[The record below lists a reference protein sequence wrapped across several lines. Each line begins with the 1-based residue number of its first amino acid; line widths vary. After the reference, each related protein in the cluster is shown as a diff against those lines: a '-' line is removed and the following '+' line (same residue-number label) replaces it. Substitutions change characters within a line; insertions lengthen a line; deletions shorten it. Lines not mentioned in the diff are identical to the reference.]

1 MRQQKAI
8 VMASGPRTPINGLI
22 SSRIGVPR
30 NEGDSGI
37 FTASGRL
44 RASRSSECQAA
55 EAGQNQKSN
64 SSPSGR
70 GRRQSRRQ
78 RLRHPF
84 FPPTAAPE
92 PLGGFTPGEHQR
104 LRLAGGDIT
113 TARGPGLVALR
124 DHRPP
129 VGRAAKSPG
138 TCAPNHTLPA
148 EPFVS
153 EAKWRCY
160 GPRGAANKMERP
172 RRLRPP
178 RPATAHKEHGV
189 LARGRR
195 GPDRIARRAP
205 AFTPGGQSALGSR
218 CTAEGSQ

>member
-55 EAGQNQKSN
+55 EAGRNQKS
-64 SSPSGR
+64 SSPPNGR
-70 GRRQSRRQ
+70 GHRQSRRQ

-92 PLGGFTPGEHQR
+92 PLGPFTSGEHQR
-104 LRLAGGDIT
+104 LPLAGGDIT
-113 TARGPGLVALR
+113 TARGPGLIALR

-138 TCAPNHTLPA
+138 TRAPNHTLPA

-153 EAKWRCY
+153 EAKRRSY
-160 GPRGAANKMERP
+160 GPRGAPPASARNRAQGAWRSGP
-172 RRLRPP
+172 RPP
-178 RPATAHKEHGV
+178 RPRPDSATGPGV
-189 LARGRR
+189 HAGGSERPWFSMCCRR
-195 GPDRIARRAP
+195 ISMGAP
-205 AFTPGGQSALGSR
+205 PTEP
-218 CTAEGSQ
+218 TK